1 MVATI
6 VAHTAPTKYLE
17 TPVSVIVLLVTLEP
31 LPIADLSVSSAQIVL
46 HNCPV
51 LLTHVKTHVWAD
63 VELEPFVKSSDIIQF
78 VHVHQAMKEIH
89 SLNVP
94 KDPLLYHHQSQNPVD
109 HVNHLHVDL
118 IQDASLWEAIQCVH
132 VHLDTREPH
141 QTVDQSA

>member
-1 MVATI
+1 M
-6 VAHTAPTKYLE
+6 AHTAPTKFLE

-78 VHVHQAMKEIH
+78 VHVPQAMKKEPH
-89 SLNVP
+89 LMFF
-94 KDPLLYHHQSQNPVD
+94 LLYRIVRRQFWTKGSPILENFLQRNKKAE
-109 HVNHLHVDL
+109 NH
-118 IQDASLWEAIQCVH
+118 
-132 VHLDTREPH
+132 
-141 QTVDQSA
+141 